1 MKQKIYKLIPT
12 GEVRPPTVGEYYITS
27 MAHNQPN
34 TPTMAHSN
42 LIASFPILKLEVVE
56 EEWKPKEGEN
66 YYTIIISGTSMTTCM
81 NIWTDNTID
90 NILYNEHNCFQTR
103 TEAEEKLAKIKQVL
117 KERGWAVYESDL
129 EERSKK

>member
-1 MKQKIYKLIPT
+1 MKTKKYILTPT
-12 GEVRPPTVGEYYITS
+12 GEVRPPKTGEWYL
-27 MAHNQPN
+27 
-34 TPTMAHSN
+34 HSCGN
-42 LIASFPILKLEVVE
+42 FIKSATDCELVEYPILKLEVVE
-56 EEWKPKEGEN
+56 EEWKPKEKEN

-117 KERGWAVYESDL
+117 R
-129 EERSKK
+129 EEI

>member
-1 MKQKIYKLIPT
+1 MKTKKYILTPT
-12 GEVRPPTVGEYYITS
+12 GKVRSPKTGEYYLTNLEHNNPNMPA
-27 MAHNQPN
+27 MATCNHNR
-34 TPTMAHSN
+34 H
-42 LIASFPILKLEVVE
+42 FHILKLEIIE
-56 EEWKPKEGEN
+56 EEWKPKEEEN

-117 KERGWAVYESDL
+117 RGEI
-129 EERSKK
+129 

>member
-56 EEWKPKEGEN
+56 EEWKPKEGEE
-66 YYTIIISGTSMTTCM
+66 Y
-81 NIWTDNTID
+81 WTVLINGGEGRVGLFNWLNDSVDKKRLEN
-90 NILYNEHNCFQTR
+90 NLCFPTK
-103 TEAEEKLAKIKQVL
+103 ELAEEKLEKIKQVL
-117 KERGWAVYESDL
+117 RGEV
-129 EERSKK
+129 